1 MPAVPTGVMLN
12 WKPARVRPVPAVY
25 VALFENCVNVTGVVP
40 KVPPAWLVSTQDDPA
55 QTVPDNMN
63 K

>member
-1 MPAVPTGVMLN
+1 MLN
-12 WKPARVRPVPAVY
+12 WKPDKVRPVPAVY
-25 VALFENCVNVTGVVP
+25 VALFENCVNVMGVVP